1 METLS
6 HRQQEVYQYICHFQA
21 TEGYPPTYTD
31 IAKAF
36 KFSSTATVRTYL
48 EYLEKK
54 GYIERIGK
62 ARGIKIKNTQHSQ
75 TPIIG
80 KISAG
85 NPIYATEDI
94 AGSIQELALIQH
106 KSNRFALTVQG
117 DSMINAGIHNQ
128 DIAIIE
134 QTKNIKNN
142 DIVAICIE
150 DEATLKRIEITN
162 DSFILKPENDNYSPI
177 TINKKDNH
185 IIIGKL
191 SGVIRQY

>member
-6 HRQQEVYQYICHFQA
+6 HRQQAVYDYICHFQA
-21 TEGYPPTYTD
+21 TEGYPPTYQD

-62 ARGIKIKNTQHSQ
+62 ARGIKIKNTTHSQ

-85 NPIYATEDI
+85 NPIYATENI
-94 AGSIQELALIQH
+94 SGSIQELAIVQH
-106 KSNRFALTVQG
+106 KTNRFALTVQG
-117 DSMINAGIHNQ
+117 DSMINAGIHHH

-134 QTKNIKNN
+134 QTKEIKNN
-142 DIVAICIE
+142 DIVAICID
-150 DEATLKRIEITN
+150 DEATLKRLEITK
-162 DSFILKPENDNYSPI
+162 STYILKPENENYSPI
-177 TINKKDNH
+177 TINKSENSK
-185 IIIGKL
+185 IIGKL
-191 SGVIRQY
+191 TGVIRQY